1 MEENAKKQK
10 VMIVEDDNFLGDLL
24 LDHMTKNGVEAVLC
38 RDAETALEAIK
49 KEVPSLLLTDL
60 LLPGMDGYELLAKL
74 REINILPPLP
84 VIVLSNLSQ
93 TEKIQEGIALGVKD
107 FLGKSNFD
115 LDDITKKVQ
124 DALAQIPPAEV
135 PPAAPEQAA
144 PQAMQ

>member
-1 MEENAKKQK
+1 MEDGNAKKQK
-10 VMIVEDDNFLGDLL
+10 VMVVEDDNFLGDLL
-24 LDHMTKNGVEAVLC
+24 LDHMTKNGVDAVLY
-38 RDAETALEAIK
+38 RDAETALDAIK

-74 REINILPPLP
+74 RELSILPPLP

-124 DALAQIPPAEV
+124 DALAQYASSAPSV
-135 PPAAPEQAA
+135 PPQP
-144 PQAMQ
+144 

>member
-24 LDHMTKNGVEAVLC
+24 LDHMTKNGVEAILF

-74 REINILPPLP
+74 REISILPPLP

-93 TEKIQEGIALGVKD
+93 TEKIQEGLALGVKD

-124 DALAQIPPAEV
+124 DALAQIPVQAVPAPIVPPQEV
-135 PPAAPEQAA
+135 PPAQ
-144 PQAMQ
+144 